1 MANSAAP
8 FGLRP
13 VRRLDGA
20 AWTGQARH
28 YVIPSDDTNNYFI
41 GDPVDLTGNS
51 NTTEITVIGGGTF
64 APGTLSEIA
73 LATLADTNQTIGPI
87 VGFAPTSRDSAVY
100 GPASTVRVALVADDP
115 NLVFEIQDDGA
126 TALTADSVGLNAI
139 MQSGTGSTITGRSG
153 YVLDT
158 NGDAPEANASNMLL
172 ILQLS
177 KRMGNEIAAF
187 AIWDVILG
195 VHRYKASGDGEGSL
209 GIA

>member
-1 MANSAAP
+1 MANTAAP

-13 VRRLDGA
+13 VRKLDGS

-28 YVIPSDDTNNYFI
+28 YYIPAGDSTSFFI

-51 NTTEITVIGGGTF
+51 NTSEIMGF
-64 APGTLSEIA
+64 APGTLSEIGA
-73 LATLADTNQTIGPI
+73 ITAADTNQFVGAI
-87 VGFAPTSRDSAVY
+87 VGFLPSNRDSNVY
-100 GPASTVRVALVADDP
+100 GAGSTDRIALVADDP

-126 TALTADSVGLNAI
+126 SALTADSVGLNAI
-139 MQSGTGSTITGRSG
+139 MQSGSGSTATGLSA

-172 ILQLS
+172 IIGLS
-177 KRMGNEIAAF
+177 KKMGNEIGVF
-187 AIWDVILG
+187 AVWDVIAS